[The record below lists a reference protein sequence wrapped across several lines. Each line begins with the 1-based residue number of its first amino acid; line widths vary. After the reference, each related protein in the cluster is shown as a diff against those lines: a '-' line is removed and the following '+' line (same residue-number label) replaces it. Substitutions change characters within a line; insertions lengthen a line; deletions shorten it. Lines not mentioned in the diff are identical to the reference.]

1 MHTIEDSIRILRAHS
16 TPDPD
21 VPDSN
26 PVPVPDDVPSPVN
39 APVEEPRAPQP
50 PIKDGALAAAR

>member
-1 MHTIEDSIRILRAHS
+1 MYTIADSIRLLRAHS

-21 VPDSN
+21 VPEGIPA
-26 PVPVPDDVPSPVN
+26 PVPRDVPSPVN

-50 PIKDGALAAAR
+50 PIRAALPAAS

>member
-1 MHTIEDSIRILRAHS
+1 MYTIADSIRHLKAHS

-21 VPDSN
+21 VPDSTP
-26 PVPVPDDVPSPVN
+26 PVPNDVPSPVN

-50 PIKDGALAAAR
+50 PIKAALPAAR